1 MGQKLFLIFC
11 AVVGVIVYY
20 SYSERQKSLAE
31 LAKLKIDMEVSELLP
46 GRQDAWIAY
55 VERRVAAAIQSR
67 AGAISVT
74 QHDETIVVSRNTPF
88 KVRCSPG
95 SGSIEFGYGENAV
108 TVPVYGWFD
117 DRDAEP
123 ALGVIRSS
131 VAAANLSK
139 TLCERI
145 SDSMNKIVQP

>member
-1 MGQKLFLIFC
+1 MGRTLILIFC
-11 AVVGVIVYY
+11 AVVGGMVYY
-20 SYSERQKSLAE
+20 AYSERQRSLAE
-31 LAKLKIDMEVSELLP
+31 QAKLTIDKAVSELLP
-46 GRQDAWIAY
+46 GTQDAWIAY
-55 VERRVAAAIQSR
+55 VERRVAAAVQSR
-67 AGAISVT
+67 SGAISVT
-74 QHDETIVVSRNTPF
+74 QYDETIFVSRNTPF
-88 KVRCSPG
+88 KVRCSPS

-123 ALGVIRSS
+123 PLGVISSS

-145 SDSMNKIVQP
+145 SASVSKIVQP